1 MLLSVDATAQAVA
14 SCRNSG
20 TARTSNGTS
29 GMQEKPARKQE
40 NGERR
45 TKWVRPSER
54 IMAALNIRGCIT
66 YIYIILV
73 SRTVIRRWAG
83 NASRHRKHEKITNN
97 YLLSIIFNA
106 VSGMSI
112 HTNEVCSIPIEAVY
126 VSWKKGLFLKQRYR
140 FYNNCFNLYDYIS
153 LVIVAYVMYVR
164 TVSAANLCVH

>member
-126 VSWKKGLFLKQRYR
+126 VS
-140 FYNNCFNLYDYIS
+140 
-153 LVIVAYVMYVR
+153 
-164 TVSAANLCVH
+164 